1 MEQLAA
7 LPVDLNGAS
16 DRQNDDHERG
26 VTGDGT
32 RWVDSVKDKLDLA
45 VSAARSYSS
54 VAAVGHQHVPVTVE
68 GDADGTVELVRAGAL
83 SAEHKAQKTSLQQRQ
98 LYHVSGEQVLFKDV
112 STV

>member
-26 VTGDGT
+26 VTGDGA
-32 RWVDSVKDKLDLA
+32 RWVDRVKDKLDFA
-45 VSAARSYSS
+45 VSAARSHPC
-54 VAAVGHQHVPVTVE
+54 VAPVGHQYVPVTVE

-83 SAEHKAQKTSLQQRQ
+83 SPEHKAQKTSLRHRQ
-98 LYHVSGEQVLFKDV
+98 MYRVSRE
-112 STV
+112 